1 MSLFA
6 SFLLATFLSLIFVP
20 TAIILAKKFGLVDD
34 PKKRKHPAV
43 IHTKSIPRAGGLPI
57 FLAFLTAAVFAVP
70 LSPKLIG
77 IFLGGAVLVLV
88 GLIDDKYDLPATWK
102 FIAQIIAALIAIS
115 SGVGIAFITNPFN
128 LIGGLGV
135 LSTEVIRLDS
145 VRIAFNFFGNHS
157 ILIWADLFAL
167 FWIVWVVNMINFSAG
182 VDGQMPGIALV
193 TFLVIFIASLRF
205 FYDDPNQQ
213 LSAAISLIAAG
224 VTLGFLFYNFNPAK
238 IFPGDSA
245 SYFLGFLIATLAIIS
260 GAKVGTA
267 ILVTAVPLV
276 DGVFTVTRRLVSK
289 KSPFKG
295 DKLHLHHRLLEIG
308 LSQRQVALFY
318 WLLCAIL
325 GAVALSLDSQG
336 KLFAGLLIAV
346 ILIGGLTWLNMTLPQ
361 KDQK

>member
-1 MSLFA
+1 MSLFS
-6 SFLLATFLSLIFVP
+6 SFLLSTLLCIVLTQP
-20 TAIILAKKFGLVDD
+20 VIVLAKKLGLVDD
-34 PKKRKHPAV
+34 PKRHKHPAV
-43 IHTKSIPRAGGLPI
+43 IHKKPIVRAGGIPI
-57 FLAFLTAAVFAVP
+57 FAAFIITTLLAAP
-70 LSPKLIG
+70 LSPKVIG
-77 IFLGGAVLVLV
+77 IFLGGAVLVAV
-88 GLIDDKYDLPATWK
+88 GLIDDKYDLPAFWK
-102 FIAQIIAALIAIS
+102 FIAQIIAALIVIF
-115 SGVGIAFITNPFN
+115 SGVGITFITNPFN

-135 LSTEVIRLDS
+135 FPSEVIRLDS
-145 VRIAFNFFGNHS
+145 ARIAFNFFGEHS
-157 ILIWADLFAL
+157 IVLWADLFAL

-193 TFLVIFIASLRF
+193 TFLIIFIASLRF

-213 LSAAISLIAAG
+213 VAAIISIIAAG
-224 VTLGFLFYNFNPAK
+224 STLGFLFYNLNPAK

-276 DGVFTVTRRLVSK
+276 DGVFTVTRRLVLK
-289 KSPFKG
+289 KSPFAG
-295 DKLHLHHRLLEIG
+295 DKMHLHHRLLELG
-308 LSQRQVALFY
+308 FSQRQVALFY

-346 ILIGGLTWLNMTLPQ
+346 VLTGGLIWLNMSLPR
-361 KDQK
+361 KARS